1 MTNFKGISK
10 LKKEKESE
18 MKLETDIVNQYKEA
32 ILGLFRT
39 VCFEMDSEKN
49 KNSFYYLE
57 TISNFSNLKT
67 REYQSNTTL
76 NTIKEIELFHKIT
89 INLLKDIVQFFIAIN
104 NYDSHKNKTKDY
116 IILSKINIEDGFKNL
131 GQFDLKIKGDFST
144 KDSSIALK
152 KYCLKLIKES
162 VYLLNNNI
170 YIDIEKCPL
179 QSHYENLL
187 FKLENS
193 ISSEEIE
200 SAELLFSNSKKRNIK
215 FKDEKD
221 ILDFIDNVKDK
232 TAFALELKDTFNIEK
247 GIDFKIMIELLIDNK
262 IFRISDRKFK
272 LFHELAL
279 VYFDRN
285 IGSYSGVKDKYHHTE
300 IDKKAHPKKIR
311 NINEKLQPL
320 IDKYKIK

>member
-10 LKKEKESE
+10 LKKEKESK
-18 MKLETDIVNQYKEA
+18 MKLETDIVYQYKEA

-39 VCFEMDSEKN
+39 VCFEMDSENN

-76 NTIKEIELFHKIT
+76 NTTKEIELFHRVT
-89 INLLKDIVQFFIAIN
+89 IDLLKDIVQFFIAIN

-131 GQFDLKIKGDFST
+131 GQFDLKIKGYFLT
-144 KDSSIALK
+144 KDSSISLK
-152 KYCLKLIKES
+152 EYCLKLIKES
-162 VYLLNNNI
+162 VYLLNNSI

-193 ISSEEIE
+193 ISIEEIE

-215 FKDEKD
+215 FNDEKD
-221 ILDFIDNVKDK
+221 ILDFIDNVKDR

-247 GIDFKIMIELLIDNK
+247 GIDFKIMIELLKDNK

-279 VYFDRN
+279 VHFNRN

-311 NINEKLQPL
+311 IINEKLQPL